1 MDNFQE
7 QMEEIEQLKAEQ
19 ALHRK
24 QLEEN
29 RKRALAKQKQTRRLV
44 SLGKMVEELLPDDI
58 ANLPEDEILEILKNQ
73 LSSKPFL

>member
-29 RKRALAKQKQTRRLV
+29 RQRALAKQKQTRRLV
-44 SLGKMVEELLPDDI
+44 SLGKIVEKLLPDDI

>member
-29 RKRALAKQKQTRRLV
+29 RQRALAKQQTRRLV
-44 SLGKMVEELLPDDI
+44 SLGKMVEKLLPDDI